1 MTAKTQKP
9 GEIALLMMSSL
20 KDVEIQ
26 LLPEEKQLSNQPKEY
41 LVKCQVQHIQ
51 ETALSK
57 EMK

>member
-9 GEIALLMMSSL
+9 GVIALLMMSSL

-26 LLPEEKQLSNQPKEY
+26 LLPEEKQQSNQPKEY
-41 LVKCQVQHIQ
+41 LVKCQVQNIQ

-57 EMK
+57 VMK